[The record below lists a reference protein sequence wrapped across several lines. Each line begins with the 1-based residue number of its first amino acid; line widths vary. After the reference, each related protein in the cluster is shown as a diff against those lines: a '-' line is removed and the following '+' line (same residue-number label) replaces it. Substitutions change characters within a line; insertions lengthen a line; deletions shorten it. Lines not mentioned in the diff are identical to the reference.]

1 VIENLKT
8 LDTHLNVNDKMF
20 GLAISS
26 LFIVLVGCGTIQ
38 KNQPLNSFDQHSY
51 SYLDQ
56 GNIFL
61 QQKRYQQAI
70 EQFQLAIE
78 VNPNSVMA
86 HAGLGWAYYNNGMID
101 AAIIEGKIVMDLEPN
116 HPDLPV
122 LSDLINQLKKRQQR

>member
-1 VIENLKT
+1 MIENLKT
-8 LDTHLNVNDKMF
+8 LDIYLNINHRIF
-20 GLAISS
+20 ELAMSS

-38 KNQPLNSFDQHSY
+38 KNQPSNSFDQLSY

-61 QQKRYQQAI
+61 QHKRYQQAI

-78 VNPNSVMA
+78 VDPNSVMA
-86 HAGLGWAYYNNGMID
+86 HAGLGWAYYNTGMID
-101 AAIIEGKIVMDLEPN
+101 AAITEGEIVMNLEPN

-122 LSDLINQLKKRQQR
+122 LSSLISQLKKRQRR

>member
-1 VIENLKT
+1 MIENLKT
-8 LDTHLNVNDKMF
+8 LDTHINVNDKMF

-78 VNPNSVMA
+78 VNPNSVMD

-101 AAIIEGKIVMDLEPN
+101 AAIIEGIIVMDLEPN

>member
-1 VIENLKT
+1 MIENLKT

-26 LFIVLVGCGTIQ
+26 LLIVLVGCGTIQ
-38 KNQPLNSFDQHSY
+38 KNQPLNSFDQLSY

-86 HAGLGWAYYNNGMID
+86 HVGLGWAYYNNGMID

-122 LSDLINQLKKRQQR
+122 LSDLINQLKRQRR

>member
-1 VIENLKT
+1 MIENLKT

-26 LFIVLVGCGTIQ
+26 LLIVLVGCGTIR
-38 KNQPLNSFDQHSY
+38 KNQPLNSFDQFSY

-78 VNPNSVMA
+78 VDPNSVIA
-86 HAGLGWAYYNNGMID
+86 HVGLGWAYYNNGMID

-122 LSDLINQLKKRQQR
+122 LSDLINQLKRQRR

>member
-1 VIENLKT
+1 
-8 LDTHLNVNDKMF
+8 MF

-26 LFIVLVGCGTIQ
+26 LLIVLVGCGTIQ
-38 KNQPLNSFDQHSY
+38 KNQPLNSFDQLSY

-86 HAGLGWAYYNNGMID
+86 HAGLGWAYYNNGMVD

-122 LSDLINQLKKRQQR
+122 LSDLINQLKRQRR

>member
-1 VIENLKT
+1 MIENLKT

-86 HAGLGWAYYNNGMID
+86 HVGLGWAYYNNGMID

>member
-1 VIENLKT
+1 
-8 LDTHLNVNDKMF
+8 MF
-20 GLAISS
+20 ELIVSF
-26 LFIVLVGCGTIQ
+26 LFIVLLGCGTIQ
-38 KNQPLNSFDQHSY
+38 KNQPSNLSYQLSY

>member
-1 VIENLKT
+1 MIENLKT

-38 KNQPLNSFDQHSY
+38 KNQPLNSFDQLSY

-61 QQKRYQQAI
+61 QQKHYQQAI

-78 VNPNSVMA
+78 VNPSSVMA

-122 LSDLINQLKKRQQR
+122 LSELINQLKKRQRR

>member
-1 VIENLKT
+1 MIENLKT
-8 LDTHLNVNDKMF
+8 LDIYFNINHRIF
-20 GLAISS
+20 ELAIFS
-26 LFIVLVGCGTIQ
+26 LFIVLIGCGTIQ
-38 KNQPLNSFDQHSY
+38 KNQPSNSFDQLSY

-78 VNPNSVMA
+78 VDPNSVMA
-86 HAGLGWAYYNNGMID
+86 HAGLGWAYYNTGMID
-101 AAIIEGKIVMDLEPN
+101 AAITEGEIVMNLEPN

-122 LSDLINQLKKRQQR
+122 LSNLISQLKKRQRR

>member
-1 VIENLKT
+1 
-8 LDTHLNVNDKMF
+8 MF

-26 LFIVLVGCGTIQ
+26 LFIVLVGCGKIQ

>member
-1 VIENLKT
+1 MIENLKT

-26 LFIVLVGCGTIQ
+26 LFIVLVGCGTIR
-38 KNQPLNSFDQHSY
+38 KNQPLNSFDQRSY

>member
-1 VIENLKT
+1 MIENLKT

-38 KNQPLNSFDQHSY
+38 KNQPLNSFDQLSY

-86 HAGLGWAYYNNGMID
+86 HVGLGWAYYNNGMID

-122 LSDLINQLKKRQQR
+122 LSDLINQLKRQRR

>member
-1 VIENLKT
+1 MIENLKT

-38 KNQPLNSFDQHSY
+38 KNQPLNYFDQHSY

-78 VNPNSVMA
+78 VNPTSVMA